1 MGFPWVPLPEG
12 TRCAGVRPPRDRSG
26 STHVR
31 SRAATRRPTIA
42 TRANSGCAFQAAR
55 TWARAASIGSVT
67 LDTCLRRGL
76 ALGRT
81 APAAPCSRPSSRF
94 RRLLV
99 RSSLAFWFAA
109 GSPSGPLQGRGKI
122 LAFLNPGLKVA
133 SPAGLEP
140 ATPGLGNRCSILLSY
155 GDVSVLLKKAISA
168 RVSQVQNG
176 ELSLSAP
183 VPRHRASAP
192 RLHIARTHDVIPL
205 EHRSREAPVICR
217 TTRSG
222 RPQVAR
228 PDLDRIGTSR
238 TKD

>member
-1 MGFPWVPLPEG
+1 VAAVQEG
-12 TRCAGVRPPRDRSG
+12 GALSTLVAAIQASEGERARVRAELRALEDAPGVVPRDRRTLERRLRESSSIGRESCSG
-26 STHVR
+26 TWLRPGRCSKCCWR
-31 SRAATRRPTIA
+31 IAWCSRRPR
-42 TRANSGCAFQAAR
+42 TRSVACYRVQGRFAFGR
-55 TWARAASIGSVT
+55 ILWGIIGS
-67 LDTCLRRGL
+67 
-76 ALGRT
+76 
-81 APAAPCSRPSSRF
+81 
-94 RRLLV
+94 
-99 RSSLAFWFAA
+99 
-109 GSPSGPLQGRGKI
+109 QGM
-122 LAFLNPGLKVA
+122 A